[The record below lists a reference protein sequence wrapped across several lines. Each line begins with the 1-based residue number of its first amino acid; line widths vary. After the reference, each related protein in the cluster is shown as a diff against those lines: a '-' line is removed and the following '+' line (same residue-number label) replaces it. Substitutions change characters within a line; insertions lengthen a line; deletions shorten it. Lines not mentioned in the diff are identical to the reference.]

1 MKRWS
6 LFLSI
11 FLAGLGFLYAQP
23 KVAVLDAVIDK
34 KMDQSISVA
43 VTEKVIE
50 RLVVSGR
57 YTVLDRT
64 NVAQVLKE
72 REFQVSGMVSDAEIT
87 EAGRYLG
94 ADFVVAINVQ
104 QVADT
109 YFITAKMIA
118 VKTGVIANQTS
129 AEGEGKL
136 SVLIGLAER
145 VGNVMAGGTVLAPAA
160 AEPKKQ
166 TEKAQSIAEPVK
178 QTVAQNTDR
187 IGTRLYFS
195 AGAGIQNIS
204 FYNEYYDYN
213 FDEIYDGSGVE
224 LYMLLGLW
232 NGISLISNLSY
243 LDASEADGTS
253 MTTIDIGAGYALPI
267 GIIMP
272 WAAVKF
278 GYSFIDWQPN
288 YTADGIDF
296 GLDIGTDLRI
306 GSFLL
311 GLRYQYTSVTFSK
324 SGYYDTTNNQQVFW
338 LMMGYR
344 F

>member
-1 MKRWS
+1 MKKG
-6 LFLSI
+6 I
-11 FLAGLGFLYAQP
+11 FLFSLLVVTINLVLAQP
-23 KVAVLDAVIDK
+23 KIAVLDAVIDK

-57 YTVLDRT
+57 FTVLDRT

-104 QVADT
+104 QIADT

-129 AEGEGKL
+129 AEGDGKL

-160 AEPKKQ
+160 ADTNKQATKPVASDEPKKKSE
-166 TEKAQSIAEPVK
+166 TNKDSRIGIRFYGSAGVG
-178 QTVAQNTDR
+178 AQN
-187 IGTRLYFS
+187 L
-195 AGAGIQNIS
+195 S
-204 FYNEYYDYN
+204 FYNSYYAYQ
-213 FDEIYDGSGVE
+213 FDKTYSGSGAE
-224 LYMLLGLW
+224 LYLLANLW
-232 NGISLISNLSY
+232 NGFCVTSNFCY
-243 LDASEADGTS
+243 IDAIDDDGAAMS
-253 MTTIDIGAGYALPI
+253 SFDIGAGYALPM

-272 WAAVKF
+272 WVAAKI
-278 GYSFIDWQPN
+278 GYSYIDWPSD

-296 GLDIGTDLRI
+296 GFDVGTDLRL
-306 GSFLL
+306 GSFLI
-311 GLRYQYTSVTFSK
+311 GLRYQYTNVTFVK
-324 SGYYDTTNNQQVFW
+324 SGYYDITNDQQAFW
-338 LMMGYR
+338 LMIGYR

>member
-1 MKRWS
+1 MKRRS

-11 FLAGLGFLYAQP
+11 FFAGLGFLYAQP

-166 TEKAQSIAEPVK
+166 TEKAQSIAEPEK
-178 QTVAQNTDR
+178 QTVAQNTNR
-187 IGTRLYFS
+187 IGTRLYIS
-195 AGAGIQNIS
+195 AGGGIQNIS